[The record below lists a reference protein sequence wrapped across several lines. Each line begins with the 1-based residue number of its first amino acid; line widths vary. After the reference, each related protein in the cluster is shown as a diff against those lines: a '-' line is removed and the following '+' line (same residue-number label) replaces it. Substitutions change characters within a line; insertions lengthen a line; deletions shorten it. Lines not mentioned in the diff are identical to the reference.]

1 MTAPELDVAAVQAR
15 LDAALALTPEPWEVG
30 DGWVYTLPIYADD
43 NRLANVFGAKY
54 ADPDRAE
61 AERERGQRNAELF
74 AHAPTDLR
82 LLLEALKE
90 ARAEA
95 RRYRLANREHIDTI
109 DELQSEVTEH
119 QKRAD
124 LVASNES
131 GMLVAIV
138 NAETERDEQAARAT
152 AAEAALVAER
162 AKVERV
168 RGLVDEWL
176 AATCL
181 TDGAPCSFHRHAT
194 GYRDDVLAA
203 LDGTD
208 AGDEQ

>member
-1 MTAPELDVAAVQAR
+1 MTAPEVDVAAVQSR

-61 AERERGQRNAELF
+61 AERERGQRNVELI

-90 ARAEA
+90 ARAEIERLRIGVDERA
-95 RRYRLANREHIDTI
+95 RVIRTLDARVAEIA
-109 DELQSEVTEH
+109 EV
-119 QKRAD
+119 A
-124 LVASNES
+124 ES
-131 GMLVAIV
+131 RGSDVQGQ
-138 NAETERDEQAARAT
+138 RDRAT
-152 AAEAALVAER
+152 AAEVALVAER